1 MASIMTDMQAARGQI
16 TKLALHNWEFPN
28 IGSLIKVIGSAA
40 HLKVLTLTCCSFLSS
55 EGPTPPFER
64 LAFKAIDILEFR
76 HSQLMRDTLRWVSE
90 ASLTLATLKI
100 ESDDQEY
107 LAYIL
112 DNRLGL
118 SFEKFCLVIE
128 SSDEGSFPR
137 LRGLLVFPLV
147 HLEIGVQLNTGN
159 DLKVMLQD
167 LSFAVSSAFQSP
179 GSTSQFH
186 LSVWSD
192 TDSEEWET
200 IWGTIDKVVKVES
213 VATSMKIQRRYI
225 NTEERSLK
233 YIFTD
238 FVRVQTQTGV
248 EIESHKIDRNE
259 TAAPTK
265 SPGVRS
271 PHDVGLSLTE
281 ARLGWQKLYAD
292 LRQQRRARWWSEDH
306 TNNTGGYFDVD
317 VLTSRSGDSAPS

>member
-55 EGPTPPFER
+55 EGPTPLFER
-64 LAFKAIDILEFR
+64 LAFKAIGILEFR

-90 ASLTLATLKI
+90 ASPTLATLKI

-118 SFEKFCLVIE
+118 SVEKFA
-128 SSDEGSFPR
+128 SSLNR
-137 LRGLLVFPLV
+137 
-147 HLEIGVQLNTGN
+147 LNTGN

-179 GSTSQFH
+179 GSTSRFH

-233 YIFTD
+233 YI
-238 FVRVQTQTGV
+238 
-248 EIESHKIDRNE
+248 
-259 TAAPTK
+259 
-265 SPGVRS
+265 
-271 PHDVGLSLTE
+271 LS
-281 ARLGWQKLYAD
+281 
-292 LRQQRRARWWSEDH
+292 
-306 TNNTGGYFDVD
+306 V
-317 VLTSRSGDSAPS
+317 